1 MKQFN
6 LTDLI
11 NPPNTDSISGR
22 DFGIG
27 YSKKIKLLELV
38 QKDEKIQFVI
48 DDQLI
53 KAINDSFVK
62 GLFSNIFE
70 KYKTILSVEQKIS
83 INSNEHFK
91 RLFFKNWRILENI
104 YNV

>member
-1 MKQFN
+1 MKHFN
-6 LTDLI
+6 LNELV
-11 NPPNTDSISGR
+11 NPPYTDSISGR

-27 YSKKIKLLELV
+27 YSDKIKLLELV
-38 QKDEKIQFVI
+38 QNQEEVEFII
-48 DDQLI
+48 DDNVI

-62 GLFSNIFE
+62 GLFSKVFE
-70 KYKTILSVEQKIS
+70 NLKTIGKVEQNIT
-83 INSNEHFK
+83 ITSNEHFK